1 MVFTKYCTRRGV
13 SGQYLKIRVTK
24 QLEKI
29 AKSCTIHDIENSL
42 RDCGKFQFSFSN
54 ESAPYAQKKIPYQM
68 CNKM

>member
-1 MVFTKYCTRRGV
+1 MVLQNPARG
-13 SGQYLKIRVTK
+13 GEFLDNIRKIRVTK

-54 ESAPYAQKKIPYQM
+54 ESAPYAQKKDPISDV
-68 CNKM
+68 